1 MQISFTLHRLNALH
15 PDRDVRMSAEASGRG
30 SDSSR
35 RMRTRQQEIAG
46 NLKRGHS
53 LRARHGREMVQKP
66 FEGVACGQVVEQIT
80 PRCTPTAAM

>member
-1 MQISFTLHRLNALH
+1 
-15 PDRDVRMSAEASGRG
+15 
-30 SDSSR
+30 
-35 RMRTRQQEIAG
+35 MRTRQQEIAG

-80 PRCTPTAAM
+80 PRCTPMAAM